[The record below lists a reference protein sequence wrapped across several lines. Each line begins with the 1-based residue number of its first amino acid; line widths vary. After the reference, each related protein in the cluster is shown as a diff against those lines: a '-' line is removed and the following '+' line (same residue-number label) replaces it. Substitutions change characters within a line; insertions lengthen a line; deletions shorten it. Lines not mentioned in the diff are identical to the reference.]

1 MTAHTENELRF
12 VPLGGVGEFGAN
24 LALYGI
30 GGKWLMLDCGLA
42 FANDAVPGVDILV
55 PDPAFI
61 AERRR
66 DLVALVLTH
75 AHEDHLGA
83 VPYLW
88 PMLECPVIATP
99 FTAALLR
106 RKLEEAGLAARV
118 PVRIAALGSTVS
130 LPPFEVSYV
139 AVTHSILEAHS
150 VAIRTP
156 AGTIVHSGDWKLD
169 EDPRIGPRTDEP
181 ALTALGDKGVVAL
194 MGDST
199 NATTPGH
206 SGSEGALRASIA
218 EVVGEATGRVAVT
231 QFASNAQRIETVAR
245 AAEAHDRELV
255 VVGRSLWR
263 TIEAARECGYLHD
276 LPPLLEAEDARNL
289 PPRNTLLLLTG
300 CQGEPRGA
308 MARVAA
314 GDHRHIRLA
323 AGDTAI
329 FSSKVI
335 PGNERPIADVVN
347 RLVRAGVRVVT
358 ERDRFVHVSGH
369 PARDELVRMLAMLR
383 PGIVVPVHG
392 ELRHL
397 MSHAELAEANGVA
410 QTLVVENGAVVR
422 LAPGPAEV
430 VDEVHVGKLAV
441 TSAGL
446 TALDSPAVQAR
457 KRMMFNGNAT
467 AFLVFGEDGR
477 LAAPPR
483 LVLRGIEV
491 GTDGGIERA
500 AREVADRVGDLPRA
514 RRGSDAE
521 VELAVRQTLRS
532 LLRAGTSQRPSID
545 VEIVRLPAEESIAV
559 RQGTLEERR

>member
-1 MTAHTENELRF
+1 MTPRAGHEVRF

-24 LALYGI
+24 LALYGV
-30 GGKWLMLDCGLA
+30 GGKWLMVDCGLA
-42 FANDAVPGVDILV
+42 FANDTLPGVDVLV

-88 PMLECPVIATP
+88 PMLECPVVATP

-106 RKLEEAGLAARV
+106 RKLEEAGLASRV
-118 PVRIAALGSTVS
+118 PVQIAAIGSCVS
-130 LPPFEVSYV
+130 LPPFEVTYV

-156 AGTIVHSGDWKLD
+156 AGTFVHSGDWKLD
-169 EDPRIGPRTDEP
+169 EDPRIGPLTDEG
-181 ALTALGDKGVVAL
+181 ALKALGDEGVIAL

-199 NATTPGH
+199 NALTPGH

-218 EVVGEATGRVAVT
+218 EVVGECTGRVAVT
-231 QFASNAQRIETVAR
+231 QFASNAQRIESVACAAR
-245 AAEAHDRELV
+245 AHGRELV

-263 TIEAARECGYLHD
+263 TIEAARECGYLRD
-276 LPPLLEAEDARNL
+276 LPPILEEEEAHHL
-289 PPRNTLLLLTG
+289 PPDNTLLLLTG
-300 CQGEPRGA
+300 CQGETRGA

-314 GDHRHIRLA
+314 GEHRHVHLGS
-323 AGDTAI
+323 GDTAI

-347 RLVRAGVRVVT
+347 RLVRAGVRVLT

-369 PARDELVRMLAMLR
+369 PARDELARMLAMLR
-383 PGIVVPVHG
+383 PGIVIPVHG

-397 MSHAELAEANGVA
+397 MSHAELARENGAA
-410 QTLVVENGAVVR
+410 QTLVVENGTVVR
-422 LAPGPAEV
+422 LSPGPAEI
-430 VDEVHVGKLAV
+430 VDEVAVGKLAV
-441 TSAGL
+441 GPGGL
-446 TALDSPAVQAR
+446 TPVDSPAVQAR
-457 KRMMFNGNAT
+457 KRMMFNGSAT
-467 AFLVFGEDGR
+467 AFLVFGEDGA

-483 LVLRGIEV
+483 LVLRGIDVSE
-491 GTDGGIERA
+491 DHAKEA
-500 AREVADRVGDLPRA
+500 ARAIANRIGDLPRA
-514 RRGSDAE
+514 RRRGDAE
-521 VELAVRQTLRS
+521 VELAVRQAIRTA
-532 LLRAGTSQRPSID
+532 LRAETTQRPSVD
-545 VEIVRLPAEESIAV
+545 VEIVRLAADEALAYPG
-559 RQGTLEERR
+559 GTLEDRR